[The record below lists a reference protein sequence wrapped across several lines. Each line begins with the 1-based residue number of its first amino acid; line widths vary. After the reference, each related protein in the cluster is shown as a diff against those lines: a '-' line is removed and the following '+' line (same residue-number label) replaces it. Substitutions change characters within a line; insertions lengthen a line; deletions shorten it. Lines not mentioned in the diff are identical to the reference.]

1 MHQHNLHI
9 LTRESHG
16 HKNSS
21 QQHSHELGHASE
33 WCYQS
38 LCISHQA
45 SLRQKRILINTV
57 MLTWLLPSV
66 SLLALKCFHLSA
78 FLSFKHTISFWM
90 YRVKFHQLQQT
101 SLLTSLLVT
110 RMTGK
115 TNESKWKKR
124 HNDVGFHTLDNNLS
138 VRWLSI
144 SSRYKYISE
153 RIYRETKRG
162 MPTVFP
168 WLLGYLW

>member
-21 QQHSHELGHASE
+21 QQHSHELGHTSE

-78 FLSFKHTISFWM
+78 D
-90 YRVKFHQLQQT
+90 RVKFHQLQQT
-101 SLLTSLLVT
+101 SLLTNLLVT

-168 WLLGYLW
+168 WLFIFLMKYLLSCSL

>member
-1 MHQHNLHI
+1 MMLPI
-9 LTRESHG
+9 
-16 HKNSS
+16 
-21 QQHSHELGHASE
+21 
-33 WCYQS
+33 S
-38 LCISHQA
+38 LYFTPGFTKI
-45 SLRQKRILINTV
+45 QKRILINTV

-78 FLSFKHTISFWM
+78 FLSFKHTISFSM

-124 HNDVGFHTLDNNLS
+124 HNDVDFHTLDNNLS

-153 RIYRETKRG
+153 RIYRDKEGNAHCFSLITG
-162 MPTVFP
+162 IPVVAQS
-168 WLLGYLW
+168 